1 MPLSSFVERLIISLR
16 RNFFFLFVLLVFL
29 SVLYTWYSLELI
41 GTVNHKE
48 SSKEDT
54 CKPEDKK
61 KHSSRIRRHP
71 VDNWSKYQL
80 FKYLCE
86 YGVYPDTDEN
96 VDTVRFRAKLIYDL
110 KE

>member
-1 MPLSSFVERLIISLR
+1 MD
-16 RNFFFLFVLLVFL
+16 
-29 SVLYTWYSLELI
+29 
-41 GTVNHKE
+41 HKE

-54 CKPEDKK
+54 CKPEDQKN
-61 KHSSRIRRHP
+61 HSSTTRRHP

-96 VDTVRFRAKLIYDL
+96 VETVRLRAKLIYDL
-110 KE
+110 KD